1 MEDKLLKEIKNNVG
15 YVWINRPDK
24 KNALDADVWFGLPEI
39 INELDS
45 DDEVRCIVVA
55 GKGDSFSAGIDI
67 TMFMSDFQINEDM
80 SSTPSDR
87 KKLQAQIKKMQDSFT
102 ALSKT
107 SVPVIALAHGHC
119 IGGATALISACDI
132 RISTV
137 DAKFSIGETKLGLVA
152 DVGILQRM
160 PKIVS
165 KGDVRELA
173 FTGRLFDGEYAEKI
187 RFVSKTY
194 ENFED
199 LFKAGVELAEEIAS
213 NASTIVQGTKQVLDK
228 GEDLTTDQ
236 ALDFVQ
242 LWNTSFLLTEDLR
255 EGVTA
260 FMEKESLNL
269 INFFKSR
276 DSKSVSHSCNVVY

>member
-1 MEDKLLKEIKNNVG
+1 MEEKLIKEIKNHVG

-24 KNALDADVWFGLPEI
+24 KNALDADIWFGLPDI
-39 INELDS
+39 IDELDK
-45 DDEVRCIVVA
+45 DDEVHCIVIA

-80 SSTPSDR
+80 SSTPGDR
-87 KKLQAQIKKMQDSFT
+87 KKLLKQIKKMQDSFT

-107 SVPVIALAHGHC
+107 TVPVIALAHGHC

-132 RISTV
+132 RISTK

-173 FTGRLFDGEYAEKI
+173 FTGRIFDGDYAEKI

-194 ENFED
+194 DNFDE
-199 LFKAGVELAEEIAS
+199 LLNAGVLLAEEIAS
-213 NASTIVQGTKQVLDK
+213 NASNIVQGTKQVLDK
-228 GEDLTTDQ
+228 GENLTTEQ
-236 ALDFVQ
+236 SLDFVQ

-260 FMEKESLNL
+260 FMEKRKPKFN
-269 INFFKSR
+269 
-276 DSKSVSHSCNVVY
+276 